1 MLCNPCG
8 LYFAA
13 GGTLPSQ
20 EILAEK
26 KMREETRRKIA
37 ILAQKADGGDT
48 AALRE
53 LQEIAEKMASSD
65 KANRALRDAKR
76 REANP
81 NPFMSAIGNGSAPA
95 DEAVMN
101 EAEIQRR
108 RADPSVLKA
117 EQAAFFAGSFK
128 MDAYQQKP
136 GTNKLAKLGD
146 TSTFPQLLGMGIKR
160 VKVCATTHG
169 PENLPLM
176 RRECLAKNGSI
187 STIYQETSV
196 RQKAIIFTIVTT
208 NAVDAAGRI
217 NDNEGCWEAVVQDKV
232 RSILDEDS
240 LEFGKTHRSGAGKG
254 KFTGAQEDQ
263 MAEYWL
269 KYQMLRL
276 GAKQCLRLRQMAKQI
291 MTVCIVVWVDD
302 CPVHTTTNPA
312 QLVDAFDDA
321 FDDDAFD
328 DDAFDDAFDNDA
340 FDDDD
345 SDDDD
350 DEE

>member
-1 MLCNPCG
+1 RSGPESNPVLCNPCAY
-8 LYFAA
+8 YFKAH
-13 GGTLPSQ
+13 GTLPDL

-37 ILAQKADGGDT
+37 VLAQKAGGGDT

-53 LQEIAEKMASSD
+53 LQEIAEKMASST
-65 KANRALRDAKR
+65 KAKR
-76 REANP
+76 TLKYRLAAEANP
-81 NPFMSAIGNGSAPA
+81 NPYMSAIGNGSAPA

-108 RADPSVLKA
+108 RADPSVIKA
-117 EQAAFFAGSFK
+117 EQAAFFAGMIK
-128 MDAYQQKP
+128 MDTYEQKP

-146 TSTFPQLLGMGIKR
+146 TCTFPQLLGMGIRR

-169 PENLPLM
+169 PESLPLM
-176 RRECLAKNGSI
+176 RRECLAKNGPI

-196 RQKAIIFTIVTT
+196 RQKAIIFTVVTT
-208 NAVDAAGRI
+208 NAVDAAGRR
-217 NDNEGCWEAVVQDKV
+217 NDNEGCWEAVVQDEF

-254 KFTGAQEDQ
+254 AFTGAQEDQ

-269 KYQMLRL
+269 KYQMPRL

-291 MTVCIVVWVDD
+291 MTVCIVVWMDD
-302 CPVHTTTNPA
+302 CPVHTTTIPA
-312 QLVDAFDDA
+312 QLVDAFDDDA
-321 FDDDAFD
+321 FDAFD
-328 DDAFDDAFDNDA
+328 DDAFDDAFDD
-340 FDDDD
+340 
-345 SDDDD
+345 
-350 DEE
+350 